1 MYLLIY
7 PPRSSLRNSVVS
19 AIKLAQNEVVSRLL
33 KASSDSVMKK
43 EVIAAILNNDV
54 KFIQVPEVLWI
65 LDKTIL

>member
-1 MYLLIY
+1 M
-7 PPRSSLRNSVVS
+7 VS